1 MSSFW
6 TLWAALG
13 TVVFFVLMVA
23 VIVKYWRNNHQADKD
38 KVLDTFDGI
47 EEKDAPPPKILFVS
61 YFAAFVI
68 SIGYLIL
75 YPGISGWSGLLNYD
89 QADDKLS
96 APSTSLDAQFS
107 QVQDQSLISLADNTE
122 IVSSGRML
130 FQTHCAACHRD
141 NAQGAKHFPNLID
154 NEWMYGGSDEAIIHS
169 IELGRNGAMPGG

>member
-6 TLWAALG
+6 TLWAAVG
-13 TVVFFVLMVA
+13 TVVFFALMVA

-68 SIGYLIL
+68 SVGYLIL

-96 APSTSLDAQFS
+96 TPTTSLDEQFS
-107 QVQDQSLISLADNTE
+107 QLQDQSL
-122 IVSSGRML
+122 ML
-130 FQTHCAACHRD
+130 WRTTLR
-141 NAQGAKHFPNLID
+141 
-154 NEWMYGGSDEAIIHS
+154 
-169 IELGRNGAMPGG
+169 